1 MVFVTIGTQ
10 APFDRFIKIIDKIA
24 ADIDEEIIVQT
35 PPTSFVAQ
43 HIKIVDF
50 ISPDRF
56 NDYIDNARIV
66 VAHAGMGSII
76 SSLSKGKPIIVFPRL
91 ASLGEHRNEHQMATA
106 RQLEKMHYVY
116 AAYEETTLRKLITT
130 PSLAVP
136 HRISSSPSKNLIDSL
151 QTFIDSI

>member
-1 MVFVTIGTQ
+1 MIFVTIGTQ
-10 APFDRFIKIIDKIA
+10 APFERFIRIIDDIA
-24 ADIDEEIIVQT
+24 ADINEEVVVQT
-35 PPTSFVAQ
+35 PPLSFVPS
-43 HIKIVDF
+43 HISTVDF

-56 NDYIDNARIV
+56 NDYIDRARIV

-116 AAYEETTLRKLITT
+116 AAYDATALRKLMLN
-130 PSLAVP
+130 PSLRMP
-136 HRISSSPSKNLIDSL
+136 HRISPTPSKELVDSL
-151 QTFIDSI
+151 QSFIDSI